1 MLTPGARRRPM
12 SDPEEERREGEAAFE
27 LLNSGVAAQG
37 AGDLEHAE
45 KLLTAAVAQLDRI
58 ARGTWMHGAALA
70 NLAAVQR
77 PLGRVGAAME
87 NIQKAVFLLHREE
100 HADPQ
105 ALPSALNTRAVLQ
118 RMVGDLD
125 RALAD
130 IRAALGLLGER
141 GIRSGLVVSALSNQG
156 VIYAARG
163 EFGRAHGAYELAL
176 AAAIEISPETL
187 EELSARTNLGG
198 VLRDLGRHKEAVV
211 ELEAALGLADRIGG
225 DRPERVYL
233 LLSLAESRAAFGDVD
248 AAHDGAERAE
258 REAAQVAPRSELR
271 ARCWNRLGE
280 LAAESGDVET
290 ARHWHANAAELLEE
304 IGSTSWDLLR
314 ARRDL
319 AAALAADG
327 DLDAA
332 IEQAEHGC
340 DLADELRSRSRSGP
354 TRSGGGPSGRDVYRQ
369 LITFLWRRHRDGDS
383 LQALDVAER
392 SRARRLIELL
402 GERAAAAAEA
412 DPARRAKRAAER
424 QMGRVLGQVHRMIA
438 RAEATG
444 DAAGAEGLRTFQREL
459 QDLRDHANQTN
470 RRELDVD
477 PEPATPL
484 TARDF
489 CERLE
494 PGTAVVQVAT
504 AAWGTYRWLCTRE
517 SVRAREVPY
526 DGAELNALVSR
537 VVDPVTGEPRH
548 PADHAALDDL
558 SRAFLVGVPDGA
570 GVITVIADG
579 PLHRLPWELLPDP
592 REPQRPLGVTR
603 IVNYAPSTTVLDEV
617 RRTWRP
623 AAAYDG
629 DLLAVGDPAF
639 AGNGTAAP
647 AFRRRNGR
655 LAPLPGTRRE
665 VLAIAQFYAQPEV
678 HLGEDATLAKL
689 VERAGRFTV
698 VHVATHGLLDDAE
711 PLYGGLA
718 LSPPTAAELQSDPTL
733 GDLLQ
738 VDELFDLALAAEL
751 VVCSACETARGPVR
765 GGEGVIGMV
774 RALLFAGARTVVVS
788 LWKIADDP
796 TATFMID
803 FHEAL
808 HDGAGPGE
816 ALRRARE
823 RAYARNP
830 DPYLWAPFILHG
842 PADAP

>member
-1 MLTPGARRRPM
+1 M
-12 SDPEEERREGEAAFE
+12 SDPEEERREAEAAWE

-45 KLLTAAVAQLDRI
+45 KLLTAAVAELDRI
-58 ARGTWMHGAALA
+58 GRGTWMHGAALA

-77 PLGRVGAAME
+77 ALGRVGAAME
-87 NIQKAVFLLHREE
+87 NIQKAVFLLHRDER
-100 HADPQ
+100 ADPQ

-130 IRAALGLLGER
+130 VRAALGLLGER

-163 EFGRAHGAYELAL
+163 EFGRARGAYELAL

-211 ELEAALGLADRIGG
+211 ELEAARGLADRIGG
-225 DRPERVYL
+225 GPERVYL
-233 LLSLAESRAAFGDVD
+233 LLSLSESRAAVGAAD
-248 AAHDGAERAE
+248 AARDGVERAE
-258 REAAQVAPRSELR
+258 RAAAEVGPRSELR

-280 LAAESGDVET
+280 LAGESGDVEA
-290 ARHWHANAAELLEE
+290 ARRWHAAAVELLEE
-304 IGSTSWDLLR
+304 IGSTSWDLLG
-314 ARRDL
+314 ARRGL
-319 AAALAADG
+319 AVALAADG

-332 IEQAEHGC
+332 IEQAERGC
-340 DLADELRSRSRSGP
+340 DLADELRSLSRSGP

-369 LITFLWRRHRDGDS
+369 LISFLWWRHQDGDS
-383 LQALDVAER
+383 LRALDVAER
-392 SRARRLIELL
+392 SRARRLIDLL
-402 GERAAAAAEA
+402 GERAAAAIEA
-412 DPARRAKRAAER
+412 DAERRAKRAAEQ
-424 QMGRVLGQVHRMIA
+424 QMGRMLGQIHRMIA
-438 RAEATG
+438 EAEATG
-444 DAAGAEGLRTFQREL
+444 DAAGAERLRTFQREL

-470 RRELDVD
+470 RRELDVA

-484 TARDF
+484 TAREF
-489 CERLE
+489 CQRLE

-526 DGAELNALVSR
+526 DGAELDALVSR

-558 SRAFLVGVPDGA
+558 SRAFLVGVPDSA

-579 PLHRLPWELLPDP
+579 PLHRLPWELLPDL
-592 REPQRPLGVTR
+592 RDPQRPLGVTR
-603 IVNYAPSTTVLDEV
+603 IVNYAPSATVLDEV

-623 AAAYDG
+623 ATAYDG

-647 AFRRRNGR
+647 AFTRRNGR

-678 HLGEDATLAKL
+678 HLGEDATLANL
-689 VERAGRFTV
+689 VHRAGRFTV

-808 HDGAGPGE
+808 HDGAEPGE

-842 PADAP
+842 PADAPRSRSDHPSDS